1 MSILAAVILW
11 TFTFMMI
18 LLTITYALFFA
29 LALKKPNLQ
38 VEDTLKKEQW
48 QPYAA
53 EIREAIRWYEA
64 QEKKQLYILT
74 RDNIRLT
81 GWYMAA
87 EGESRGRVI
96 LCHDYR
102 TPALVNFAP
111 LVRAYHESGYDVL
124 LTESRAHHE
133 SLGRFVCFGI
143 RERFDLK
150 LWIEC
155 VNKVYGADKPIFLHG
170 VGMGGTTVLMTA
182 GLELPENVNAVLAE
196 GAYTS
201 PYALVKKIMKTRFHM
216 APEVLLRY
224 FDFWCRGQAGFHL
237 RKASTQEALRA
248 TKLPVFLIHGEGDTM
263 APIGMA
269 EANFEACGS
278 EEKHFVRV
286 ACAGHGNCL
295 FEARENA
302 PAALNFFSEHLALPP
317 AEAVIEN
324 SAEHAEET
332 TEVNEQ

>member
-1 MSILAAVILW
+1 MEILSAIILW
-11 TFTFMMI
+11 MFAFMI
-18 LLTITYALFFA
+18 IFLTITYILFFA
-29 LALKKPNLQ
+29 FALKKPKLN
-38 VEDTLKKEQW
+38 VEDTLKKKEW
-48 QPYAA
+48 APYAG
-53 EIREAIRWYEA
+53 EIREAIDWYDR

-74 RDNIRLT
+74 QDKVRLT
-81 GWYMAA
+81 AWYLAA

-111 LVRAYHESGYDVL
+111 LVRFYHEKGFDVL
-124 LTESRAHHE
+124 LTELRAHHE

-155 VNKVYGADKPIFLHG
+155 TNKLYGGDVPVFLHG
-170 VGMGGTTVLMTA
+170 VGMGGTTVLLTA
-182 GLELPENVNAVLAE
+182 GLQLPANVNAVLAE

-201 PYALVKKIMKTRFHM
+201 PYAFVKKLMKTRIHM

-237 RKASTQEALRA
+237 RKASTQEALRK
-248 TKLPVFLIHGEGDTM
+248 TELPVFLIHGEGDTV
-263 APIGMA
+263 APIAMA

-278 EEKHFVRV
+278 EKHFVRV
-286 ACAGHGNCL
+286 SGAGHANCL

-302 PAALNFFSEHLALPP
+302 PAALEFFNAHTALLP
-317 AEAVIEN
+317 AQPEEN
-324 SAEHAEET
+324 SPAVPAGES
-332 TEVNEQ
+332 TEVTEQ